1 LRAPVKLEGVRA
13 VLFDLDGT
21 FADTAPDLGRAL
33 NRMRSEKRLEPLS
46 IETLR
51 AHASSGARGLIKAG
65 FGLVPENEGYDILR
79 ERFLALYEEN
89 LCVDTRV
96 FDGIPALLDAIE
108 ARGLRWGIVTNKAQR
123 YAEPLLRTLGA
134 DRLAACVVSGD
145 STPHIKPHPA
155 SLLRAAELLSLAP
168 ADCLYVGDDLRDI
181 QAARAAGMH
190 FVAAGWG
197 YLGEGGV
204 PDAWGADA
212 VLSRPR
218 DILDLLT

>member
-1 LRAPVKLEGVRA
+1 MKLNGVRA

-33 NRMRSEKRLEPLS
+33 NRMRADRSLAPLP

-65 FGLVPENEGYDILR
+65 FGLAPGNGDYEALR
-79 ERFLALYEEN
+79 ARFLALYEES

-96 FDGIPALLDAIE
+96 FEGVPALLDAIG

-123 YAEPLLRTLGA
+123 YTEPLLRELGF
-134 DRLAACVVSGD
+134 DRGAACVVCGD
-145 STPHIKPHPA
+145 TTPHIKPHPA
-155 SLLRAAELLSLAP
+155 SLLRAAELLALPP
-168 ADCLYVGDDLRDI
+168 AECLYVGDDLRDI

-197 YLGEGGV
+197 YLGDGQD
-204 PDAWGADA
+204 PQTWGADA
-212 VLSRPR
+212 VLSGPH
-218 DILDLLT
+218 DILDLL

>member
-1 LRAPVKLEGVRA
+1 MKLAGVRA

-33 NRMRSEKRLEPLS
+33 NRMRSDRRLEPLP

-65 FGLVPENEGYDILR
+65 FDLAPGSEDYEALR
-79 ERFLALYEEN
+79 ARFLALYEEN

-96 FDGIPALLDAIE
+96 FEGIPALLEAVE
-108 ARGLRWGIVTNKAQR
+108 ARGLRWGIVTNKAQQ
-123 YAEPLLRTLGA
+123 YTDPLLRKLGFDA
-134 DRLAACVVSGD
+134 RAACIVSGD
-145 STPHIKPHPA
+145 STAHVKPHPA
-155 SLLRAAELLSLAP
+155 SLLRAAALLSLGP
-168 ADCLYVGDDLRDI
+168 TDCLYVGDDLRDI
-181 QAARAAGMH
+181 QAARAAGMR

-197 YLGEGGV
+197 YLGEGGD

-212 VLSRPR
+212 VASRPQ
-218 DILDLLT
+218 DILNLLS

>member
-1 LRAPVKLEGVRA
+1 VKLQGVRA

-33 NRMRSEKRLEPLS
+33 NRMRSEKRLEPLP
-46 IETLR
+46 IEALR

-65 FGLVPENEGYDILR
+65 FGLEPGSEGYEDLR
-79 ERFLALYEEN
+79 ARFLALYEEN
-89 LCVDTRV
+89 LCIDTRL
-96 FDGIPALLDAIE
+96 FDGVPELVGAIE

-123 YAEPLLRTLGA
+123 YTEPLLRKLGV
-134 DRLAACVVSGD
+134 DGRAACVVSGD
-145 STPHIKPHPA
+145 STAHIKPHPA

-190 FVAAGWG
+190 FAAAGWG
-197 YLGEGGV
+197 YLGEGAD
-204 PDAWGADA
+204 PKAWGADA
-212 VLSRPR
+212 VLPRPR
-218 DILDLLT
+218 EILNLL